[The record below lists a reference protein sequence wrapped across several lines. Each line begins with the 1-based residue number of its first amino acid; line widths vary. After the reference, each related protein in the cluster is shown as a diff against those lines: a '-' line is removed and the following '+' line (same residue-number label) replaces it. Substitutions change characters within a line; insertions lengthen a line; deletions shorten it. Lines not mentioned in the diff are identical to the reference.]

1 VSALA
6 GARLRLTAP
15 SALARRFAGLARGLG
30 VTELVVARAAVGLLL
45 AAETGSRDLT
55 VGTYTQGRGRLEL
68 EGQIG
73 FHINTVPL
81 RTRIRPGE
89 DAHDLVSRTQAEV
102 LRALRHED
110 YPYGRTMRDLGWKR
124 GTDRSPLFDVMVA
137 LDRPDRAQAPSVG
150 GVSFEARELP
160 RRSKEA
166 DLLFAFVLSDGELEL
181 ALTYNSEIFRAQRAR
196 GLLEGLC
203 PILDAMADNR
213 PVARIL
219 DREET
224 PYE

>member
-1 VSALA
+1 
-6 GARLRLTAP
+6 
-15 SALARRFAGLARGLG
+15 
-30 VTELVVARAAVGLLL
+30 VVAPA
-45 AAETGSRDLT
+45 
-55 VGTYTQGRGRLEL
+55 
-68 EGQIG
+68 
-73 FHINTVPL
+73 
-81 RTRIRPGE
+81 
-89 DAHDLVSRTQAEV
+89 
-102 LRALRHED
+102 
-110 YPYGRTMRDLGWKR
+110 
-124 GTDRSPLFDVMVA
+124 
-137 LDRPDRAQAPSVG
+137 RPDRAGAG

-166 DLLFAFVLSDGELEL
+166 DPLFAFVLSDGEPEL
-181 ALTYNSEIFRAQRAR
+181 ALTHNSEIFRAQRAR